1 MRERSRC
8 CSFSRSVRQISG
20 PLSGPSLVLFRGTPA
35 LDCFARES
43 REWPASSRWLGD
55 TFAHGRDSAKSS
67 APSARTMQTWQRAR
81 RTLLALARLVRT
93 RETQKDDRETMLESI
108 LDAILA
114 EFAKMQIR
122 PSRSF
127 KRSVSAVLFLSK
139 ELFVL
144 ASICNSS
151 R

>member
-43 REWPASSRWLGD
+43 RD